1 MQHNKARFWTDI
13 RSQASL
19 SKNRVDTNCG
29 VEFGNGLGKM
39 DKYGGNEEGMKQG
52 CR

>member
-1 MQHNKARFWTDI
+1 MQHNKVKFWTDI

-19 SKNRVDTNCG
+19 SKIRVDTNCG
-29 VEFGNGLGKM
+29 VEFGKGLGKM
-39 DKYGGNEEGMKQG
+39 GTYGGNEEGMKQA

>member
-1 MQHNKARFWTDI
+1 VQHNKVKFWIDI
-13 RSQASL
+13 RSQAPL
-19 SKNRVDTNCG
+19 SKIRVDPNCG

-39 DKYGGNEEGMKQG
+39 DKYGDNEEGMKQA